1 MSPKLKTQTVDFDI
15 YLPGTPEKPAQL
27 VETIQ
32 VEVYDDC
39 GEAMLTTKSSELI
52 ERTRARHMGL
62 LHGSDIKALRLQL
75 GLSQPQFS
83 DLLDCGKKSLSRWE
97 NGRGF
102 PSGIVNKILR
112 LLEDGAVTVE
122 DLRHAS
128 GPRLA
133 CSDDLTFY
141 RQRSAKVI
149 TFEQFTTAR
158 TAPRTAE
165 DLQRYVD
172 LASNS

>member
-1 MSPKLKTQTVDFDI
+1 MSPKSKTETVDFDI
-15 YLPGTPEKPAQL
+15 YLPGTPEKAPEF

-32 VEVYDDC
+32 VEVYQSC
-39 GEAMLTTKSSELI
+39 GESMLTTESSKLI

-62 LHGSDIKALRLQL
+62 LHGSDIKTLRLQL
-75 GLSQPQFS
+75 GLSQDQFS
-83 DLLDCGKKSLSRWE
+83 ALLECGKKSLSRWE

-102 PSGIVNKILR
+102 PSGIVNKLLR
-112 LLEDGAVTVE
+112 LLEDGAITVD

-141 RQRSAKVI
+141 HHRSIKAI
-149 TFEQFTTAR
+149 TSQHFTSAL
-158 TAPRTAE
+158 TAPRTAG
-165 DLQRYVD
+165 DLRRYVD